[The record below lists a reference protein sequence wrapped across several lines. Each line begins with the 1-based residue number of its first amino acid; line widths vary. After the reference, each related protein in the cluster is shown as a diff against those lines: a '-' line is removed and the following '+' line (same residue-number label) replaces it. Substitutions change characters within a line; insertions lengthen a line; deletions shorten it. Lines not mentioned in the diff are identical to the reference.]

1 MNHFDEKYVIRLAS
15 KDDIDS
21 IMDFINRYWRKG
33 HIMSQN
39 RQLFEY
45 EFLHE
50 DTVQFIIAKD
60 RKTNEI
66 DAIFGYLCSSHNKKK
81 CDIWGSFWK
90 ANNKGLL
97 LLGLELA
104 KRMKELTGCRYEM
117 DNGSNP
123 ETTIPIRKLK
133 FKSLTVKLK
142 HFYFLNSDLEKYQIA
157 NIQKKWRP
165 QNGYNGSQCDP
176 VRLDGME
183 QLTKVFCVEDTDAV
197 PYKDNWYLEHRF
209 FNHPVYKYMVYGLPD
224 LTGKV
229 KALLIMRE
237 VKHRESGVLRIVDY
251 IGDHTIFAAL
261 YVFFQN
267 MVREHGYEYVDF
279 YEYNFDER
287 ALAEAGFR
295 NREDDENIVPD
306 YFEPYCQKNVDIWAY
321 FDDPRTTVF
330 KADGDQDRPN
340 LI

>member
-1 MNHFDEKYVIRLAS
+1 
-15 KDDIDS
+15 
-21 IMDFINRYWRKG
+21 
-33 HIMSQN
+33 
-39 RQLFEY
+39 
-45 EFLHE
+45 
-50 DTVQFIIAKD
+50 
-60 RKTNEI
+60 
-66 DAIFGYLCSSHNKKK
+66 
-81 CDIWGSFWK
+81 
-90 ANNKGLL
+90 
-97 LLGLELA
+97 
-104 KRMKELTGCRYEM
+104 
-117 DNGSNP
+117 
-123 ETTIPIRKLK
+123 
-133 FKSLTVKLK
+133 
-142 HFYFLNSDLEKYQIA
+142 
-157 NIQKKWRP
+157 
-165 QNGYNGSQCDP
+165 
-176 VRLDGME
+176 
-183 QLTKVFCVEDTDAV
+183 
-197 PYKDNWYLEHRF
+197 
-209 FNHPVYKYMVYGLPD
+209 MVYGLPD